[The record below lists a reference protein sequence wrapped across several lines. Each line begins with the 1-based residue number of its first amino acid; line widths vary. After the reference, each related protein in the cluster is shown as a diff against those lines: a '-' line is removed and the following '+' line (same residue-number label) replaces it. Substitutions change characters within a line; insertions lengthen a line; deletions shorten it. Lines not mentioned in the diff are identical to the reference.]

1 MSAAISTFVPAGTY
15 SGSPRPRITFV
26 FSNTNFVWLSGMPI
40 MSQMISSGSG
50 AAISVTKSQLPL
62 SITRSMVCFARRCT
76 SASSLPS
83 ARGVKPR
90 ETMRRSRP
98 CFGSSMLI
106 IEPKNSL
113 KLSGRS
119 GMLLPLPE
127 QNTSASRL
135 AASTSRW
142 RVSAQ

>member
-1 MSAAISTFVPAGTY
+1 MFAPSGTY

-50 AAISVTKSQLPL
+50 AAISVTKSHVPL
-62 SITRSMVCFARRCT
+62 SITRSMVCLARRWT

-113 KLSGRS
+113 KFSGRS
-119 GMLLPLPE
+119 AIWLPLPE
-127 QNTSASRL
+127 QNSSASRL
-135 AASTSRW
+135 AASTSRCL
-142 RVSAQ
+142 VSDQ